1 MEKEFVELLPEITA
15 NFSEQKKE
23 QVYKFLYS
31 ARVAYSETYNL
42 LKERDIKLT
51 GPEQFIVCTL
61 EPRTMYQALLLYE
74 QMGLIDFMKQNPSL
88 LRNKVVSIMRRMA
101 KCDAINVPYKD
112 ENGLVASF
120 IFDGRE
126 FNRQVG
132 PLLESKKDLV
142 EPEKEEDPTDLM
154 VVPNDNEKNNRI
166 KDYAM
171 DLLKMFSLDSEENK
185 QKVIA
190 AIDKMDTT
198 NLSEKEVLVN
208 VFTDSFTIGD
218 MNVLTTG
225 IDELLNER
233 KIA

>member
-1 MEKEFVELLPEITA
+1 MEKEFVELLPEITKDW
-15 NFSEQKKE
+15 SEQKSA
-23 QVYKFLYS
+23 QTYKFAFS
-31 ARVAYSETYNL
+31 AKVAFLETYKL
-42 LKERDIKLT
+42 LQEKDIKLS
-51 GPEQFIVCTL
+51 GPEQFIICTL

-101 KCDAINVPYKD
+101 KCDALNVPYKD
-112 ENGLVASF
+112 EKGNVAAF

-126 FNRQVG
+126 FNKQIN
-132 PLLESKKDLV
+132 PLLENKPNMNV
-142 EPEKEEDPTDLM
+142 EPEVESTDLM
-154 VVPNDNEKNNRI
+154 VTSSDEKTERI

-185 QKVIA
+185 TKVMA
-190 AIDKMDTT
+190 AIAKIDTT
-198 NLSEKEVLVN
+198 NLSEKEVLTS
-208 VFTDSFTIGD
+208 VFTDTFTIGD